1 MRTLA
6 AIFVLCTFALAQTP
20 APKPPQQPAG
30 AAANSPDFSSA
41 VASDLLGQVAQGMQS
56 RNSRQVLGAFD
67 SARFS
72 GYDAFSRQL
81 GAYFRDNT
89 SFRVYY
95 KVQEATT
102 EGGQGIAV
110 VDFEFEATPAMEQDP
125 PVRRHARTRFTFE
138 RGPKGWKITDFN
150 PRSLFS

>member
-6 AIFVLCTFALAQTP
+6 AIFVLCTLAVAQN

-30 AAANSPDFSSA
+30 AAATSETFSSA
-41 VASDLLGQVAQGMQS
+41 VASDLLEQIAQGMQS

-67 SARFS
+67 SARFP
-72 GYDAFSRQL
+72 GYDAFARQL

-102 EGGQGIAV
+102 EDARGVAV
-110 VDFEFEATPAMEQDP
+110 VDFEFEATPAMETDP
-125 PVRRHARTRFTFE
+125 PVRHRARTRFTFE